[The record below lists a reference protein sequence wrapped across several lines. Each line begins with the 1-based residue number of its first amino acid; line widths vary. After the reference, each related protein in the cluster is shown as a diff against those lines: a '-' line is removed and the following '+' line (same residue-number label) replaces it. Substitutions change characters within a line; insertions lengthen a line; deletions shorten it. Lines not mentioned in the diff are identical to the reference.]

1 MFKIYSFYVVGDSP
15 LLMHNPRSMI
25 KNSGGTTK
33 RKTIPS
39 PEEEAELGTYRDE
52 EGFLVFPTIG
62 FRGAFYRAMSGYKVG
77 RKSLRSL
84 LGHTRVKD
92 EWTHVLNPE
101 TRKKIKDYE
110 IDVRRAVVQR
120 NGIMRARPKIEK
132 WAAVVEFIMNP
143 EIATTTEE
151 QLLTQ
156 ATAILN
162 EAGQTIGVG
171 DFRLDRSG
179 WFGMF
184 HIEKSEIK

>member
-1 MFKIYSFYVVGDSP
+1 MFKIYSFHVVGDSP

-25 KNSGGTTK
+25 RNSGGTTK

-39 PEEEAELGTYRDE
+39 PEEEAELGTYRDA

-77 RKSLRSL
+77 KKSLRSL

-92 EWTHVLNPE
+92 EWTHILHPE
-101 TRKKIKDYE
+101 TKKKLKSYE

-120 NGIMRARPKIEK
+120 QGIMRARPKIDN
-132 WAAVVEFIMNP
+132 WAMVVDFMMNA
-143 EIATTTEE
+143 EIATMTEE
-151 QLLTQ
+151 QLLVQ

-162 EAGQTIGVG
+162 EAGQTVGVG
-171 DFRLDRSG
+171 DFRLERGG

-184 HIEKSEIK
+184 HVEKNEIK